1 MPDSS
6 AIVPRIFECIQ
17 KCGKC
22 YFPMSPCL
30 LHLLKENKAGCFFFI
45 VSQVPQVTF
54 TCTRQEYG
62 TCIPCVH
69 FNVVF
74 CLQGDFSVPGGGN
87 RLRERLG
94 PHKVRGVDTRGP
106 RGQTAHRPGYVEC
119 PAA

>member
-1 MPDSS
+1 MHTKMWEMLFSHES
-6 AIVPRIFECIQ
+6 LLVTSLKREQSRLLLFHRVS
-17 KCGKC
+17 
-22 YFPMSPCL
+22 SPCSFNQL
-30 LHLLKENKAGCFFFI
+30 E
-45 VSQVPQVTF
+45 VTF

-74 CLQGDFSVPGGGN
+74 CLQGDFSIPGGGN

-106 RGQTAHRPGYVEC
+106 RGQTPYRPGYAQSFLSREFIS
-119 PAA
+119 